1 MEESKKAKTNTANL
15 VKNYIGIDIG
25 GTTIKGA
32 IINHSGD
39 ILREA
44 RIETSA
50 KGDGEGLRN
59 NVVALVNE
67 MVMGYGGFKS
77 SFGGIGI
84 GCPGL
89 IDSKRGMIVFSGN
102 LGLNYYPLGS
112 VVSDSLGMSV
122 KVTNDANAAALG
134 EAKFGA
140 GKKYKDS
147 ILITLGTGVGGGIVV
162 DGKLFEGGS
171 SAGTEIGHTV
181 IVEDGEPCTCGRKGC
196 FEAYSSATALI
207 RKTKEVMQ
215 ENEDSAMWKKYNLK
229 MVSGKTAFDYAET
242 DEAAKSVVDWYV
254 KYLACGVTNLA
265 NIFRPQ
271 VVMLGGGVA
280 AQKDKLTK
288 PVQKLLDKQIFAG
301 QGYAGV
307 KVVTASLGNKAGV
320 YGAAALNM

>member
-181 IVEDGEPCTCGRKGC
+181 IVENGEPCTCGRKGC
-196 FEAYSSATALI
+196 LEAYSSATALI
-207 RKTKEVMQ
+207 RKTKEIMQ

-242 DEAAKSVVDWYV
+242 DEAAKVLWIGTLNTLPVALPTLQIYSVRKWLCSAAVWRH
-254 KYLACGVTNLA
+254 KKINSQNPFRSCWTNKFL
-265 NIFRPQ
+265 RGKDTQ
-271 VVMLGGGVA
+271 VL
-280 AQKDKLTK
+280 
-288 PVQKLLDKQIFAG
+288 KLLPLRLVIKQAFTER
-301 QGYAGV
+301 Q
-307 KVVTASLGNKAGV
+307 L
-320 YGAAALNM
+320 

>member
-1 MEESKKAKTNTANL
+1 MEESKKAKTNTANF

-44 RIETSA
+44 RIETST

-242 DEAAKSVVDWYV
+242 DEAAKSVVD
-254 KYLACGVTNLA
+254 
-265 NIFRPQ
+265 
-271 VVMLGGGVA
+271 
-280 AQKDKLTK
+280 
-288 PVQKLLDKQIFAG
+288 
-301 QGYAGV
+301 
-307 KVVTASLGNKAGV
+307 
-320 YGAAALNM
+320 

>member
-134 EAKFGA
+134 EVKFGA
-140 GKKYKDS
+140 GNKYKDS
-147 ILITLGTGVGGGIVV
+147 ILITLGTG
-162 DGKLFEGGS
+162 
-171 SAGTEIGHTV
+171 
-181 IVEDGEPCTCGRKGC
+181 
-196 FEAYSSATALI
+196 
-207 RKTKEVMQ
+207 
-215 ENEDSAMWKKYNLK
+215 
-229 MVSGKTAFDYAET
+229 
-242 DEAAKSVVDWYV
+242 
-254 KYLACGVTNLA
+254 
-265 NIFRPQ
+265 
-271 VVMLGGGVA
+271 LGG
-280 AQKDKLTK
+280 
-288 PVQKLLDKQIFAG
+288 
-301 QGYAGV
+301 
-307 KVVTASLGNKAGV
+307 
-320 YGAAALNM
+320 

>member
-1 MEESKKAKTNTANL
+1 MEESKKAKTNTANF

-25 GTTIKGA
+25 GATIKGA

-44 RIETSA
+44 RIETST

-122 KVTNDANAAALG
+122 KATNDANAAALG

-271 VVMLGGGVA
+271 VVMLSAVRA
-280 AQKDKLTK
+280 AQGAS
-288 PVQKLLDKQIFAG
+288 PVGSTNTLSPKRRG
-301 QGYAGV
+301 
-307 KVVTASLGNKAGV
+307 
-320 YGAAALNM
+320 